1 MFAFDCRVGVRRCL
15 RRLSARPPKRV
26 GTGGINQLRWAAGV
40 GRDRRTGSPFL
51 RRPMKWSGN
60 ETKIRYSGW
69 NEKENG
75 DCKTELAAGTIVELK
90 QEPALITDPNS
101 DAATEKGVES
111 VEKKF
116 ILALTLVRARRVME
130 LHPAESIIMKDLGP
144 NSQSSS
150 NNPPPKVDRGPNYE
164 KGILQA
170 RLEYVRSLLQIEID
184 RPGPTPDVRL
194 ALESE
199 LMKLEPKMK
208 SMEGKMTEL
217 LPRPIALSPQ
227 TKKSKRIKRS
237 AAPVVKPAQT
247 TNSENANDSDFVFP
261 KKTMKNPPVTE
272 KNDINTNNS
281 FEVLDAV
288 MTDVEEVTPAF
299 KSKPIFMKIFDS
311 YNLVLQDL
319 HRNFP
324 TATNTHAKGYIKI
337 EAQNEKDHD
346 EITKYLKDKNLEFY
360 TIEPP
365 ITRPLKLVIK
375 GQPVDI
381 DPEDIKND
389 LISKGIKIVK
399 TTQLKRFVSKTPLP
413 IYMIEIER
421 DENVN
426 DIFQVRSCL
435 YMQIKI
441 DPFKK
446 GNRITQC
453 FNCNYFHHATSN
465 CNMKTRCLKCGENH
479 RTGMCVIK
487 EKIVDP
493 LCINC
498 KAKGHL
504 ASSIKCPLFPKP
516 RKTKEKSPDNNQKQ
530 NLNSTPVIPGLLYS
544 QVLNSNFKHQMS
556 APGFAP
562 SASDSTENSKNNA
575 LNKETLN
582 VSQNVPGEF
591 GLFQAINE
599 MQTIFTLFPS
609 LLSEMEKSSKCT
621 DPTEKLQCLLR
632 VICPTPNTV

>member
-1 MFAFDCRVGVRRCL
+1 
-15 RRLSARPPKRV
+15 
-26 GTGGINQLRWAAGV
+26 
-40 GRDRRTGSPFL
+40 
-51 RRPMKWSGN
+51 
-60 ETKIRYSGW
+60 
-69 NEKENG
+69 
-75 DCKTELAAGTIVELK
+75 
-90 QEPALITDPNS
+90 
-101 DAATEKGVES
+101 
-111 VEKKF
+111 
-116 ILALTLVRARRVME
+116 
-130 LHPAESIIMKDLGP
+130 
-144 NSQSSS
+144 
-150 NNPPPKVDRGPNYE
+150 
-164 KGILQA
+164 
-170 RLEYVRSLLQIEID
+170 
-184 RPGPTPDVRL
+184 
-194 ALESE
+194 
-199 LMKLEPKMK
+199 
-208 SMEGKMTEL
+208 
-217 LPRPIALSPQ
+217 
-227 TKKSKRIKRS
+227 
-237 AAPVVKPAQT
+237 
-247 TNSENANDSDFVFP
+247 
-261 KKTMKNPPVTE
+261 
-272 KNDINTNNS
+272 
-281 FEVLDAV
+281 
-288 MTDVEEVTPAF
+288 MTDVEDVTPAF

-365 ITRPLKLVIK
+365 INRPLKLVIK
-375 GQPVDI
+375 GLPVDI
-381 DPEDIKND
+381 DPDDIKKD

-399 TTQLKRFVSKTPLP
+399 SPHLKRFVSKIPLP

-453 FNCNYFHHATSN
+453 YNCNFFHHATSN

-487 EKIVDP
+487 DKIEDP

-498 KAKGHL
+498 KAKGHM

-516 RKTKEKSPDNNQKQ
+516 RKSKGKSPVNNHNQNH
-530 NLNSTPVIPGLLYS
+530 NLNTTPVTPGLLYS
-544 QVLNSNFKHQMS
+544 QVLNLNSKHQMS
-556 APGFAP
+556 APGFAS
-562 SASDSTENSKNNA
+562 SASDITENNKNSA
-575 LNKETLN
+575 PNKETHN
-582 VSQNVPGEF
+582 VSQNVNGEF

-609 LLSEMEKSSKCT
+609 LLTEMEKSSKCT
-621 DPTEKLQCLLR
+621 DPTEKLQSLLR
-632 VICPTPNTV
+632 VICSPTKTV

>member
-1 MFAFDCRVGVRRCL
+1 MR
-15 RRLSARPPKRV
+15 
-26 GTGGINQLRWAAGV
+26 AGV
-40 GRDRRTGSPFL
+40 SL
-51 RRPMKWSGN
+51 V
-60 ETKIRYSGW
+60 
-69 NEKENG
+69 
-75 DCKTELAAGTIVELK
+75 AA
-90 QEPALITDPNS
+90 S
-101 DAATEKGVES
+101 AAKRHIFEGPRSKLSEHF
-111 VEKKF
+111 F
-116 ILALTLVRARRVME
+116 I
-130 LHPAESIIMKDLGP
+130 S
-144 NSQSSS
+144 
-150 NNPPPKVDRGPNYE
+150 PPKVDKGPNYE
-164 KGILQA
+164 KGILKA

-184 RPGPTPDVRL
+184 RPSPTPDVRL

-199 LMKLEPKMK
+199 LKKLEPKWK
-208 SMEGKMTEL
+208 SLEGKITEL

-227 TKKSKRIKRS
+227 TNKPKRVKRS
-237 AAPVVKPAQT
+237 AAPVVKPAKST
-247 TNSENANDSDFVFP
+247 KPESTNDPDFVFP
-261 KKTMKNPPVTE
+261 KKTMKNTPVTE

-281 FEVLDAV
+281 FEVLDSV
-288 MTDVEEVTPAF
+288 MTDVEDVTPAY
-299 KSKPIFMKIFDS
+299 KTKPIFMKIFDS

-346 EITKYLKDKNLEFY
+346 EITKFLKDKNLEFY

-375 GQPVDI
+375 GLPVDI
-381 DPEDIKND
+381 DPEDVKKD

-413 IYMIEIER
+413 IFMIEIER

-446 GNRITQC
+446 GNRTTQC

-498 KAKGHL
+498 KEKGHM

-530 NLNSTPVIPGLLYS
+530 NFNSTPVIPGLLFS
-544 QVLNSNFKHQMS
+544 QVLNSNPKHQMS
-556 APGFAP
+556 APGFAL
-562 SASDSTENSKNNA
+562 SASDITENSKNKA
-575 LNKETLN
+575 FNKETIN

-591 GLFQAINE
+591 GLFQALNE
-599 MQTIFTLFPS
+599 MQTIFTSFPS

-632 VICPTPNTV
+632 VICPTPNSV

>member
-1 MFAFDCRVGVRRCL
+1 MN
-15 RRLSARPPKRV
+15 LSAEGTVAPLSCDLIGRGRSLAEKWAWKRI
-26 GTGGINQLRWAAGV
+26 GSIRFHAHS
-40 GRDRRTGSPFL
+40 SPF
-51 RRPMKWSGN
+51 
-60 ETKIRYSGW
+60 I
-69 NEKENG
+69 
-75 DCKTELAAGTIVELK
+75 
-90 QEPALITDPNS
+90 
-101 DAATEKGVES
+101 
-111 VEKKF
+111 

-130 LHPAESIIMKDLGP
+130 NLDTADCTTTKDHGP
-144 NSQSSS
+144 NSTEKSSS
-150 NNPPPKVDRGPNYE
+150 KKPKLNRAEYE
-164 KGILQA
+164 KGMLQA
-170 RLEYVRSLLQIEID
+170 RLNYVRSLLQIEID
-184 RPGPTPDVRL
+184 SPGPTPDVRIT
-194 ALESE
+194 LESE
-199 LMKLEPKMK
+199 LKELESKMK
-208 SMEGKMTEL
+208 HLEGKMTEL

-227 TKKSKRIKRS
+227 TNKSKRVKRS
-237 AAPVVKPAQT
+237 AAPVVKPAKST
-247 TNSENANDSDFVFP
+247 KPENTNDSDFVFP
-261 KKTMKNPPVTE
+261 KKTMKNPPVAE

-288 MTDVEEVTPAF
+288 MTDVEDVTPVF

-346 EITKYLKDKNLEFY
+346 EITKYLKVKNLEFY

-375 GQPVDI
+375 GLPVDI

-399 TTQLKRFVSKTPLP
+399 TTQLKRFVTKTPLP

-498 KAKGHL
+498 EEKGHM

-530 NLNSTPVIPGLLYS
+530 NFNSTPVIPGLLYS
-544 QVLNSNFKHQMS
+544 QVLNPNSKHQMS
-556 APGFAP
+556 ALEFAP
-562 SASDSTENSKNNA
+562 SASDITENSKNKA
-575 LNKETLN
+575 FNKETPN

-632 VICPTPNTV
+632 VICPTPNSV